1 MKNKL
6 KVLMMLVIMFFISGS
21 YKNNGIIE
29 INEDR
34 SVDVEIIYAVDN
46 GKINEMINS
55 INGTEDN
62 NENVTIDINNLFNKD
77 DIKKIYEEAGF
88 SVTDYTEIMDRFN
101 WEGLKIKKHYNNID
115 DITSD
120 KEVYFLLNKKS
131 ETLEKLDDSKL
142 FSTKDNNYLG
152 NILIYLDFNYE
163 PGLVDYSKYMK
174 DIDLKYIVRLPRK
187 VINSNATDVS
197 EDGKELVWK
206 LEMGNKNHLSF
217 EFDLPEESFL
227 VKNKSAIM
235 IGTSALLIVV
245 ILVIVFINRPKKKV
259 LVDENA
265 NKNSYKPL
273 DAVSLTGAGQNTQDV
288 INQNNNTQN
297 M

>member
-55 INGTEDN
+55 INGAENN

-101 WEGLKIKKHYNNID
+101 WEGLKIKKH
-115 DITSD
+115 
-120 KEVYFLLNKKS
+120 S
-131 ETLEKLDDSKL
+131 EN
-142 FSTKDNNYLG
+142 FSMLQ
-152 NILIYLDFNYE
+152 
-163 PGLVDYSKYMK
+163 S
-174 DIDLKYIVRLPRK
+174 
-187 VINSNATDVS
+187 
-197 EDGKELVWK
+197 
-206 LEMGNKNHLSF
+206 
-217 EFDLPEESFL
+217 
-227 VKNKSAIM
+227 
-235 IGTSALLIVV
+235 
-245 ILVIVFINRPKKKV
+245 
-259 LVDENA
+259 
-265 NKNSYKPL
+265 
-273 DAVSLTGAGQNTQDV
+273 
-288 INQNNNTQN
+288 
-297 M
+297 